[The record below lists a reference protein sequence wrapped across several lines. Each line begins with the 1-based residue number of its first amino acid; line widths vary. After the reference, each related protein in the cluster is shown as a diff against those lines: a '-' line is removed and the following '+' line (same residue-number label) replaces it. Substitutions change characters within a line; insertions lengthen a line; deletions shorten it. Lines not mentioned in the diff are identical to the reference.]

1 LQKIL
6 KGILLRKRKIYT
18 NMTDQERVNLTRRI
32 DKQMTIMQESNIIKK
47 GSSII
52 NSVSQQGAKKKKEE
66 ISRCMKIIT
75 QIANG
80 LNSSNKRQGLAE

>member
-1 LQKIL
+1 
-6 KGILLRKRKIYT
+6 
-18 NMTDQERVNLTRRI
+18 MTDQERVNLTRRV

-52 NSVSQQGAKKKKEE
+52 NSVSQQGAKKKKKEE